1 MALCLVGVTA
11 HTPLERIADALL
23 VVEGGVFA
31 YVGPRGARPLP
42 PHARVLDLQGALA
55 CPGFVDLQVNGL
67 GPDAVLSSDAAGVRR
82 IARRLAARGTTA
94 FLPTIATA
102 PREELIRA
110 AHAVREAWERQG
122 EEGEARILGAHL
134 EGPYLEPRMR
144 GAHPPEHIRAPSR
157 EEVEEVADAAGG
169 WGATGAP
176 GLALVTLSPGVAGAA
191 ALARWLAGKGV
202 VPAMGHTAAGAACV
216 EAFLEAGGAFAVHA
230 FNRYGSPGAPAHRSA
245 APMDFVRTDPRLSA
259 GLIADGVHVAPLAI
273 ASFVRARG
281 WERTVLTSDL
291 AADGGLRP
299 AAEHAEEGAGSAPE
313 DVQDVVVRAGVLS
326 GSRATLSEALPRFWK
341 WSGLD
346 PARALATA
354 TRNPARV
361 LRAEG
366 RRGRLAQGRRADFCV
381 LAPDSL
387 QLLGVM
393 AGGVWSGGAPPIAE
407 G

>member
-1 MALCLVGVTA
+1 MALCLVGLTA

-42 PHARVLDLQGALA
+42 PNARVLDFQGALA
-55 CPGFVDLQVNGL
+55 CPGFVDLQVNGM
-67 GPDAVLSSDAAGVRR
+67 GADAALASGAAGVRR

-94 FLPTIATA
+94 FLPTLATA
-102 PREELIRA
+102 PQEDLVRA

-122 EEGEARILGAHL
+122 KGGGAEARILGAHL
-134 EGPYLEPRMR
+134 EGPYLEPGMR
-144 GAHPPEHIRAPSR
+144 GAHPQEHIRAPSC
-157 EEVEEVADAAGG
+157 EEVEAVADAAGG

-191 ALARWLAGKGV
+191 EFARWLAGKGV

-216 EAFLEAGGAFAVHA
+216 EAFLDAGGAFAVHA

-245 APMDFVRTDPRLSA
+245 APMDFVRCDPRLSA
-259 GLIADGVHVAPLAI
+259 GLIADGVHVAPLAV

-291 AADGGLRP
+291 VADGGLRP
-299 AAEHAEEGAGSAPE
+299 DPDDPEEGAGSAPG
-313 DVQDVVVRAGVLS
+313 DAVAGAGALS
-326 GSRATLSEALPRFWK
+326 GSRAPLSEALPRLWR

-361 LRAEG
+361 LRAEE
-366 RRGRLAQGRRADFCV
+366 RWGRLAQGVRADLCV

-387 QLLGVM
+387 RLLGAM